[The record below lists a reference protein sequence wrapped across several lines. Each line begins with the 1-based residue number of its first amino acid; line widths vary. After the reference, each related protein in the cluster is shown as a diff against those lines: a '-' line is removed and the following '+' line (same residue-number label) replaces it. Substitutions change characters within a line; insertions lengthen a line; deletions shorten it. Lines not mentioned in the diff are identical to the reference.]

1 MMMTSWK
8 MWHRSKDLR
17 IGTVNIWLGS
27 SVLHIN
33 QQLLQQFQRQ
43 LEQFQRQLDQL
54 QRQLDQ
60 LQRQIQ
66 GRAGRAE
73 PTNTTFTWDHTQL
86 RECSQRWW
94 FGRPSTSTAWR
105 DQLFCDAT
113 DDGIPSLW
121 VIPQL
126 HGNLWTNYADHY
138 FLWWLPW
145 IALISQRSPWEQ
157 QAYYSQQLFRRW
169 GARSSRWR
177 FPHLCQLIRK

>member
-8 MWHRSKDLR
+8 MWHRSKDLS

-33 QQLLQQFQRQ
+33 QQLLQQSQRQ
-43 LEQFQRQLDQL
+43 LEQF

-113 DDGIPSLW
+113 DDGSPSLW

-145 IALISQRSPWEQ
+145 IALISQRNPFENNRHFTVDNFSDVEEPDL
-157 QAYYSQQLFRRW
+157 ADDVSHICV
-169 GARSSRWR
+169 S
-177 FPHLCQLIRK
+177 